1 MSAIINIILH
11 PDAHDH
17 GFQNLPLIAGILASM
32 IHVITGP
39 DHLAAVTPLVIET
52 KKRFWKIGFFW
63 GLGHLLGML
72 IIGVLFMLFKD
83 FIPIDLISE
92 YSELIVSIVLIGV
105 GIWAIYR
112 IFYLKRSHQHPH
124 VHDEDDETYIHI
136 HEHDHDHKDEPH
148 EHQKKFKQDTISS
161 LGIGFIHGFAG
172 VAHFLLLLPVLGFE
186 NNLEAAR
193 YIIGFAIGTV
203 LAMSAYAWILGTA
216 TKFTRHDHN
225 GNFFKGLRLSGGLF
239 AIIIG
244 SYWMYL
250 SV

>member
-1 MSAIINIILH
+1 MNAIITIILH
-11 PDAHDH
+11 PDAHEH
-17 GFQNLPLIAGILASM
+17 GFQSLPLIAGVLASM

-83 FIPIDLISE
+83 LIPVELISA
-92 YSELIVSIVLIGV
+92 YSELIVSVVLIGV

-112 IFYLKRSHQHPH
+112 IFYEKKSHKHPH
-124 VHDEDDETYIHI
+124 VHKEEETYIHI
-136 HEHDHDHKDEPH
+136 HEHTHDHKDEQH
-148 EHQKKFKQDTISS
+148 KHRRIFRQDDISS

-186 NNLEAAR
+186 DNLEAAR

-225 GNFFKGLRLSGGLF
+225 VNFFKGLRLSGGLF
-239 AIIIG
+239 AIIVG
-244 SYWMYL
+244 FYWMYL